1 MVQLQKKM
9 PKALK
14 GGKREARLKVVDLF
28 AGAGGLSCGLEMAG
42 FETQFACEIEP
53 VYANTYKHNHQNIP
67 VHVDDVRGLDGKAI
81 LEATGL
87 KKGELDLLAGGPPV
101 TLIAKWL

>member
-1 MVQLQKKM
+1 MQLQKKM

-42 FETQFACEIEP
+42 FETQFVCEIVRKRIVVRTISQTSLKNSAARQCAGLRFSGRINELAMITED
-53 VYANTYKHNHQNIP
+53 V
-67 VHVDDVRGLDGKAI
+67 VDA
-81 LEATGL
+81 
-87 KKGELDLLAGGPPV
+87 AGQALVIGN
-101 TLIAKWL
+101 AK

>member
-1 MVQLQKKM
+1 M

-42 FETQFACEIEP
+42 FETQFACGLS
-53 VYANTYKHNHQNIP
+53 
-67 VHVDDVRGLDGKAI
+67 VRGSLCGRFIIINPLSTHIGK
-81 LEATGL
+81 
-87 KKGELDLLAGGPPV
+87 
-101 TLIAKWL
+101 